1 MEYKSVEPSLFFSVN
16 QITSLTNILSPEMI
30 IIAGGIANAGKEL
43 FVSLKKYMSIFEW
56 RAGGNKT
63 EIVKAHYGELSGAI
77 GAACFA
83 RENY

>member
-1 MEYKSVEPSLFFSVN
+1 MN
-16 QITSLTNILSPEMI
+16 
-30 IIAGGIANAGKEL
+30 
-43 FVSLKKYMSIFEW
+43 IFEW

-63 EIVKAHYGELSGAI
+63 EIVKAQFGELSGAV